1 MGSLAN
7 RIPYVMRTMNCAEFS
22 CGLLQCIAHGA
33 GCGDHRADGF
43 SCGHRLDCLDN
54 SSLGFKWTG
63 VPSKRKPEPVG
74 YAAIETVRVVSCTAL
89 LTERGVATMAQ
100 FVLVVLESSR
110 RGYREIG
117 NPSQCDLLQ
126 SHSGD
131 CPGEFP
137 EQCQSAFGHSKIYL
151 VCPVVGV

>member
-1 MGSLAN
+1 MGSPAN
-7 RIPYVMRTMNCAEFS
+7 RSPYVTRTMNCAEFS

-33 GCGDHRADGF
+33 GCCDHHADGV

-63 VPSKRKPEPVG
+63 VPRKRKPEPVG
-74 YAAIETVRVVSCTAL
+74 HAAIETVRVVSCTAL
-89 LTERGVATMAQ
+89 LTGRGVASIAQ
-100 FVLVVLESSR
+100 FVFVVLELSR
-110 RGYREIG
+110 RDFRKVG

-126 SHSGD
+126 SDSGD

-137 EQCQSAFGHSKIYL
+137 EQCESAF
-151 VCPVVGV
+151 